1 MNRLLLMP
9 RHLVRI
15 FSKKLGVS
23 LCWLMILMLST
34 GCAFIRGNYGE
45 EVRQGDISAIKKG
58 ASTRTDVA
66 DLLGAPDRIVEANG
80 REIFHYFRY
89 DMKSGTVVIFSRTNV
104 KSDDVFVIFD
114 KNGVVEEVVAGK
126 KRPPLEFQFWPF
138 GS

>member
-1 MNRLLLMP
+1 MNRLLLMH
-9 RHLVRI
+9 RHLVQV

-23 LCWLMILMLST
+23 LCSLMILMLST